1 MVQDASWLESQV
13 KEYYEIINIVYLHSM
28 QLYGTVEKMGAYA
41 SLVKY
46 QVDGIEHE
54 ELIENDEFVIMD
66 EIVFEHVE
74 EEEGD

>member
-1 MVQDASWLESQV
+1 MQV
-13 KEYYEIINIVYLHSM
+13 
-28 QLYGTVEKMGAYA
+28 YGTVEKMGAYA
-41 SLVKY
+41 SVVKY
-46 QVDGIEHE
+46 KIDEIEHE